1 MLFNSAAYAVFFAV
15 VTGSYFLLPH
25 RLRWALLLAAS
36 CGFYMWFRPV
46 YILILGFTI
55 VVDYFAGLWIES
67 AQGARRRWALGISL
81 AANAGVLAVFKY
93 WNFGQ
98 GNLEAAAR
106 LLGWNYSPA
115 LLEMALPIGLSFHTF
130 QAMSYTI
137 EVYRGHQRAERHFGI
152 YSLYVM
158 FFPQLVAGPIERPQ
172 NLLHQFHERHT
183 FDYERAAS
191 GLRLMAWGL
200 FKKVCVADRASIFVN
215 SVYGKPE
222 AFQGPGL
229 VIATLF
235 FAVQIYCDFSG
246 YSDMAIGAARVL
258 GFDLMRNFRH
268 PYASR
273 SVGEF
278 WRRWHISLSTWFK
291 DYVYVPL
298 GGSRVPAA
306 RHAFNL
312 IAVFLLSGLWHGAN
326 WTFLAWGGI
335 HGIALAGSFLT
346 SGPRQR
352 IRNALE
358 PIVGSTLTGL
368 WQRFCVLTIVCL
380 GWIFFRATSVHHAT
394 DLIRQLP
401 LGWSLVVHPHA
412 FFQLLWDAGYG
423 RLDFLLILG
432 LIGVVF
438 AVEAFERRQPVNP
451 WICSLPRWQRWLLY
465 ETVVLGI
472 FWLAPGSGDQFIYF
486 QF

>member
-15 VTGSYFLLPH
+15 VTGCYFLLPH
-25 RLRWALLLAAS
+25 RFRWALLLSAS
-36 CGFYMWFRPV
+36 CGFYMWFRPA

-55 VVDYFAGLWIES
+55 LVDYFAGLWIE
-67 AQGARRRWALGISL
+67 GARGTRRSWALGLSL
-81 AANAGVLAVFKY
+81 AANVGVLAVFKY

-106 LLGWNYSPA
+106 FLGWNYSPA

-172 NLLHQFHERHT
+172 NLLHQFHESHG
-183 FDYERAAS
+183 FDYDRVTS

-215 SVYGKPE
+215 SVYAKPE
-222 AFQGPGL
+222 FFRGPG
-229 VIATLF
+229 VMIATLF

-246 YSDMAIGAARVL
+246 YSDMAVGAARVL

-298 GGSRVPAA
+298 GGSRVPAS
-306 RHAFNL
+306 RHALNL
-312 IAVFLLSGLWHGAN
+312 MVVFLLSGLWHGAN

-335 HGIALAGSFLT
+335 HGLALAGSFLT
-346 SGPRQR
+346 VDFRQR
-352 IRNALE
+352 LRNSVEPWVGPGLIRF
-358 PIVGSTLTGL
+358 
-368 WQRFCVLTIVCL
+368 WQWVCMLTIVCL
-380 GWIFFRATSVHHAT
+380 GWIFFRATSIHHAMT
-394 DLIRQLP
+394 LIRQLAT
-401 LGWSLVVHPHA
+401 GWSLLLHPGGL
-412 FFQLLWDAGYG
+412 FPLLWEAGYG
-423 RLDFLLILG
+423 RIDFAILLG
-432 LIGVVF
+432 LISVVF
-438 AVEAFERRQPVNP
+438 AVEAFERRLPMNS
-451 WICSLPRWQRWLLY
+451 WICSLPRWKRWILY
-465 ETVVLGI
+465 EAVVIGI